1 MGFSD
6 LKRSTGIE
14 SSGLVSFH
22 LRKLEQLVVLTR
34 EGVYALTDQGKE
46 ALRMVSITRGE
57 PGGQTVRVRSGGNR
71 RYLAVII
78 VLLLA
83 LASVSTIA
91 VYRQYGPE
99 GPNANT
105 IPSTTSSNSIR
116 SSTTMLS
123 TSVTSSAQSAQTVIV
138 TGYLALNFSGLP
150 PSRLEWVNFTASPAG
165 NAALSDSYS
174 AVANPA
180 GQYWIKLPANEIIQ
194 GVSVS
199 WRSLTR
205 CAQQCSPVRAGNST
219 CHSLLNCPWDWNGID
234 WTGYT
239 NQTSQTAFADG
250 GGYLFVMGGGYRYQT
265 PQTGSVFSTGFGTG
279 YTNQTSQ
286 TGYATG
292 GCGSVETGMYVGRDL
307 PVVILNLICP

>member
-6 LKRSTGIE
+6 LKRSTGIG
-14 SSGLVSFH
+14 SSGLLSFH
-22 LRKLEQLVVLTR
+22 LRKLEQLVVPTS
-34 EGVYALTDQGKE
+34 EGVYALTGQGRE
-46 ALRMVSITRGE
+46 ALRMVNITRGE
-57 PGGQTVRVRSGGNR
+57 PGGQTVRVRSGGSR

-91 VYRQYGPE
+91 VYQQYRLG
-99 GPNANT
+99 GPNTSASSSIISTTTNSMSS
-105 IPSTTSSNSIR
+105 STTSVASPGKN
-116 SSTTMLS
+116 T
-123 TSVTSSAQSAQTVIV
+123 QTVIV
-138 TGYLALNFSGLP
+138 TGYLTLNFSGLP
-150 PSRLEWVNFTASPAG
+150 PSRLEWVNFTSRPAG
-165 NAALSDSYS
+165 DAAQSNAYS
-174 AVANPA
+174 AVANSA
-180 GQYWIKLPANEIIQ
+180 GQYWITLPANEIID
-194 GVSVS
+194 GLSVS

-205 CAQQCSPVRAGNST
+205 CAQQCSPVKAGNST

-239 NQTSQTAFADG
+239 NQTSQTAFAVG
-250 GGYLFVMGGGYRYQT
+250 GGYLFVMGGGYTYQT
-265 PQTGSVFSTGFGTG
+265 PQTGSVFSTGIGTG

-292 GCGSVETGMYVGRDL
+292 GCGSVDTGMYVGRDL